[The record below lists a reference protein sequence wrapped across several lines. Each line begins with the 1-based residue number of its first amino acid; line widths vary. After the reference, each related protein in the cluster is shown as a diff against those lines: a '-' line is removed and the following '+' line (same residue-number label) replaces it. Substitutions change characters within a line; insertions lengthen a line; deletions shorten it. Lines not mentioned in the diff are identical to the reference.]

1 MQLRNTKTGYGLV
14 AQTLHWAV
22 AGLIVYQYILAERAE
37 AATLFQQLGILARH
51 KSIGITILGLAFLRL
66 LWRLSQTHP
75 APPPNEPHYRIVLAR
90 WSHRLL
96 YSLIVLMPVTGWI
109 MSSAANT
116 PVSYFGWFTLPN
128 FVSPLPDSVESLKTL
143 HATVFLVLIAV
154 VAVHA
159 GAALYHHFVV
169 KNDVLRRMLP
179 FSRRRS

>member
-1 MQLRNTKTGYGLV
+1 MQFKNTKTGYGLV

-51 KSIGITILGLAFLRL
+51 KSIGMTILALALVRL

-75 APPPNEPHYRIVLAR
+75 DPPPNEPRYRIALAR

-96 YSLIVLMPVTGWI
+96 YVLIVLMPVTGWI

-116 PVSYFGWFTLPN
+116 PVSYLGWFTLPN
-128 FVSPLPDSVESLKTL
+128 LVSPLPQRVELLKAVHGTL
-143 HATVFLVLIAV
+143 FLVLAAV

-159 GAALYHHFVV
+159 SAALYHHFLL

-179 FSRRRS
+179 YPRRGR